1 MDGLSTYREKITTN
15 KAIWNWIF
23 YKPINLLYFSC
34 CVDNF
39 SQIKLLDFE
48 ESVSDS
54 KLELRRMILQLVSSM
69 FFSQYTEIS
78 YNSTKSLINTCL
90 AYKLTPP
97 IQSRNMHQGAV
108 QTNRY
113 GTTTIIYWE
122 FCFHNNKAFLILLPI
137 YCCHPDKHNMSTQG
151 PLMLE
156 IFDSHQIE
164 PYLFPFISA

>member
-1 MDGLSTYREKITTN
+1 MVFLLTEKKTTN

-113 GTTTIIYWE
+113 GRSEEHTSE
-122 FCFHNNKAFLILLPI
+122 LQSHSDLVCRLLLEKKNKDENSLLGTAHYPAQLSS
-137 YCCHPDKHNMSTQG
+137 MLS
-151 PLMLE
+151 PL
-156 IFDSHQIE
+156 
-164 PYLFPFISA
+164 